1 MILIRGIKG
10 ESYARKIENGI
21 VDCRDVLSAL
31 LHPPVTGYAYSDYY
45 EKNLVK
51 ALTYLKNKD
60 VESFHDP
67 NFLQSILSDFY
78 IPHIYLT
85 YFHIL
90 NERSLE

>member
-1 MILIRGIKG
+1 MEIMKVLYNVDEKLLRWLNKGGIIGYDSYSGIKG

-51 ALTYLKNKD
+51 ALTYLKIKM
-60 VESFHDP
+60 
-67 NFLQSILSDFY
+67 
-78 IPHIYLT
+78 
-85 YFHIL
+85 
-90 NERSLE
+90 